1 MQSVTIVGYAKS
13 KAFSGRGPLEEFN
26 SAFLDNIQKIRGVP
40 LEENEFTFYK
50 TTVGCE
56 IGYLAQFI
64 IT

>member
-40 LEENEFTFYK
+40 LYENEFAFCE
-50 TTVGCE
+50 TTVGGKIC
-56 IGYLAQFI
+56 
-64 IT
+64 